1 MEFEYECGNFKSSS
15 GKTVSFLRVVNITD
29 VIKKSVHQLNAS
41 GLVVKKSNVPD
52 NVLWILLSGDK
63 GGKSTK
69 LLLQFRNC
77 NEQHSVRSARL
88 LAIFEGDKDSYE
100 CMEKVFGPVITA
112 VKEVASDVL
121 SLNLK
126 VSLPKSKMSCNDE
139 RFLNSNIKGMQS
151 WPADLQQLLKTN
163 KNQYDSKHCSHCKKS
178 AGSTTIQNC
187 SDGMSSKVECC
198 ISNCWLSL
206 GGDWE
211 FIARLLGLTG
221 PNGTYFCNFCHATIK
236 DLEKGKPHTP
246 WLLREGS
253 SGTSTHFSQRTF
265 QSICS
270 DNEKFM
276 HGGSVK
282 SKANQFHNCENR
294 PIFQAAGPVL
304 DSVSCM
310 PLHLSLGLGK
320 QVLDLVENE
329 AISLDNSIKEKN
341 GTASPEL
348 AEAFKQ
354 RETFNHES
362 SKQQQLLDEAKEALN
377 SAEDTLQTF
386 LNETA
391 PFHEKQRK
399 R

>member
-1 MEFEYECGNFKSSS
+1 M
-15 GKTVSFLRVVNITD
+15 
-29 VIKKSVHQLNAS
+29 
-41 GLVVKKSNVPD
+41 
-52 NVLWILLSGDK
+52 VLTSADFAIPQSKILKRANRKHPG
-63 GGKSTK
+63 T
-69 LLLQFRNC
+69 
-77 NEQHSVRSARL
+77 
-88 LAIFEGDKDSYE
+88 
-100 CMEKVFGPVITA
+100 
-112 VKEVASDVL
+112 
-121 SLNLK
+121 
-126 VSLPKSKMSCNDE
+126 
-139 RFLNSNIKGMQS
+139 
-151 WPADLQQLLKTN
+151 
-163 KNQYDSKHCSHCKKS
+163 SKH
-178 AGSTTIQNC
+178 
-187 SDGMSSKVECC
+187 
-198 ISNCWLSL
+198 
-206 GGDWE
+206 
-211 FIARLLGLTG
+211 F
-221 PNGTYFCNFCHATIK
+221 P
-236 DLEKGKPHTP
+236 
-246 WLLREGS
+246 
-253 SGTSTHFSQRTF
+253 QRTF

-270 DNEKFM
+270 NNEKFM

-282 SKANQFHNCENR
+282 SKANQFHNCESR

-391 PFHEKQRK
+391 PFHEKQGK